1 MSFEHYRSEKTSV
14 KRTFDTDGEERKFY
28 ALVVDFLNHC
38 LTKFFC
44 RHENAM
50 GWRRVAKA
58 LAFQRQ
64 RRGDETPTAWRF
76 LENGD
81 MRHEKGQKEAES
93 RERNSAYGNE
103 EVQIIAR

>member
-1 MSFEHYRSEKTSV
+1 MEL
-14 KRTFDTDGEERKFY
+14 Y

-38 LTKFFC
+38 LTSSSVATKTPC
-44 RHENAM
+44 
-50 GWRRVAKA
+50 GWRRVSML

-81 MRHEKGQKEAES
+81 ARHEKGQKEAES

>member
-1 MSFEHYRSEKTSV
+1 
-14 KRTFDTDGEERKFY
+14 
-28 ALVVDFLNHC
+28 
-38 LTKFFC
+38 
-44 RHENAM
+44 M

-58 LAFQRQ
+58 VGVSPQK
-64 RRGDETPTAWRF
+64 RGGGTANGTGV

-81 MRHEKGQKEAES
+81 ARHEKGQKEAES

>member
-1 MSFEHYRSEKTSV
+1 
-14 KRTFDTDGEERKFY
+14 
-28 ALVVDFLNHC
+28 
-38 LTKFFC
+38 
-44 RHENAM
+44 M

-64 RRGDETPTAWRF
+64 RRGDETPTHRRF